1 MSAARYIRAAA
12 TGDTLQRIGM
22 MGALVFVL
30 IWMTPRVSRLDDS
43 ANTGDVMSCDTGIK
57 PRKTV
62 KIDQNPAQQF
72 SQEKKAMSS
81 TMVRREMPEFTMEAY
96 DAKTGHFTK
105 VSSADY
111 KGKWAVVCFYP
122 ADFTFVCPT
131 EIAAMN
137 AKYDVF
143 QEMGVEILAVS
154 VDSKFSHKRFVE
166 TEPILKGLQLT
177 IGADT
182 TQEVSEMFGVLIE
195 EEGVALRGRF
205 LFNPDGICVA
215 QEVQAD
221 SVGRNVHEFIRQVE
235 AWQHATKTGE
245 VCPAGWRPGKK
256 TLPVNTD
263 SEKMTG
269 RVGDYITIEEIMS

>member
-1 MSAARYIRAAA
+1 
-12 TGDTLQRIGM
+12 
-22 MGALVFVL
+22 
-30 IWMTPRVSRLDDS
+30 
-43 ANTGDVMSCDTGIK
+43 
-57 PRKTV
+57 
-62 KIDQNPAQQF
+62 
-72 SQEKKAMSS
+72 
-81 TMVRREMPEFTMEAY
+81 MVRQLMPEFEMEAY
-96 DAKTGHFTK
+96 DAKTGHYKTVK
-105 VSSADY
+105 SEDY
-111 KGKWAVVCFYP
+111 KDKWTVVCFYP

-137 AKYDVF
+137 AHYDEF
-143 QEMGVEILAVS
+143 QELGVELLPVS

-182 TQEVSEMFGVLIE
+182 TQEVSRAFGVLIE

-205 LFNPDGICVA
+205 LFNPDGVCVA

-221 SVGRNVHEFIRQVE
+221 SVGRNVIEFIRQIK
-235 AWQHATKTGE
+235 AWQHASKTGE

-263 SEKMTG
+263 VEKMTG
-269 RVGDYITIEEIMS
+269 KVGDYITLEEILS

>member
-1 MSAARYIRAAA
+1 
-12 TGDTLQRIGM
+12 
-22 MGALVFVL
+22 
-30 IWMTPRVSRLDDS
+30 
-43 ANTGDVMSCDTGIK
+43 MSCDTRIR
-57 PRKTV
+57 PRPKKQADSTPTTV
-62 KIDQNPAQQF
+62 TNP
-72 SQEKKAMSS
+72 QEKVKMSS
-81 TMVRREMPEFTMEAY
+81 TMVRREMPEFAMDAY
-96 DAKTGHFTK
+96 DAATGHYIQ
-105 VSSADY
+105 VSSEDY

-137 AKYDVF
+137 AKYDEF
-143 QEMGVEILAVS
+143 QKMGVDILAVS

-166 TEPILKGLQLT
+166 TEPILKGLKLK

-182 TQEVSEMFGVLIE
+182 TQEVSAKFGVLIE

-221 SVGRNVHEFIRQVE
+221 SVGRNVNEFLRQVE

-245 VCPAGWRPGKK
+245 VCPAGWRPGKR

-263 SEKMTG
+263 AEQMTG
-269 RVGDYITIEEIMS
+269 RVGDYITLEEILS